1 MLVTVVPLLCHRA
14 TGLTRGYWRSTDA
27 PVQTSTVLPR
37 DDVMREANGDVSS
50 VTQVTVIPD
59 RGVTGK
65 RPVSGVVD
73 GVDGGL
79 LRPRP
84 ARKRGQSLRG
94 SYSGHFYD
102 NYPPFPSTTIRPK
115 RGSNK
120 NIYKLV
126 KYVSLSFVTVQCF
139 YLSKVFLILSIYI
152 CLSVCQVLFAYLAF
166 KPHEY

>member
-1 MLVTVVPLLCHRA
+1 MLVTQV
-14 TGLTRGYWRSTDA
+14 T
-27 PVQTSTVLPR
+27 
-37 DDVMREANGDVSS
+37 

-79 LRPRP
+79 LRPWP
-84 ARKRGQSLRG
+84 ARKRGQSRRG
-94 SYSGHFYD
+94 SSGHFY
-102 NYPPFPSTTIRPK
+102 YPDFPSTTSQPK

-126 KYVSLSFVTVQCF
+126 K
-139 YLSKVFLILSIYI
+139 
-152 CLSVCQVLFAYLAF
+152 
-166 KPHEY
+166 

>member
-1 MLVTVVPLLCHRA
+1 MLVTVVPFLCHRA

-50 VTQVTVIPD
+50 VTQVTDIPD

-65 RPVSGVVD
+65 RPVSGV
-73 GVDGGL
+73 DGGL
-79 LRPRP
+79 LGPRP

-94 SYSGHFYD
+94 SYSGHLYD

-120 NIYKLV
+120 NIY
-126 KYVSLSFVTVQCF
+126 VSLSYMPVQCLTF
-139 YLSKVFLILSIYI
+139 QKCFSS
-152 CLSVCQVLFAYLAF
+152 
-166 KPHEY
+166 

>member
-1 MLVTVVPLLCHRA
+1 MLVTVVPFLCHKA

-27 PVQTSTVLPR
+27 PVQTSTVLS
-37 DDVMREANGDVSS
+37 EANGDVSS
-50 VTQVTVIPD
+50 VTQVTAIPD
-59 RGVTGK
+59 RDDTGK
-65 RPVSGVVD
+65 QPVPGVMD

-102 NYPPFPSTTIRPK
+102 NYPDFPSTTIRPK

-139 YLSKVFLILSIYI
+139 LPFKIVSHLECLHLSE
-152 CLSVCQVLFAYLAF
+152 CLSGVICIFSL
-166 KPHEY
+166 